1 MKPMWHGDH
10 SRRIVSRILVEGDLV
25 LQTPAHF
32 GNGDSDDATDMP
44 LLLDPLDES
53 EGRITPLLTGATL
66 AGALRSY
73 LREVESGYGNESGKQ
88 SLCVQLFGGLQSNDD
103 GEQSPLI
110 VEDARGLNGAIE
122 FRDGVAI
129 NAKSRTADEGKKYDL
144 QLWAA
149 GTRFPLRF
157 ELVVREYD
165 DEAALRQAL
174 VTALDGLSNG
184 GITLGMRK
192 QRGYGAVTVENW
204 RARQWNL
211 KKPAELLDWLENGA
225 APITAQTSLE
235 TALGTALTGDKDKRD
250 YFTLEATFALDG
262 SMLIRS
268 EGRSADKGPDAVH
281 LKARQSDG
289 NSVASVLSGTSLAG
303 VLRARAFKIL
313 ATLGDKQKAKTQV
326 DDLFGTDM
334 EELRKRRKQGDKN
347 AQPRASRL
355 KVTEQAIKYV
365 QENMQEELVQ
375 NRVSIDRF
383 TGGAL
388 ETALFNEQPVF
399 GSGDSRLTL
408 TLYLREPKEA
418 EIGLLLQLLKDLWTG
433 DLPVGGESSVG
444 RGRLQGLSAT
454 LSRPGKPP
462 GTITAVGERLQNL
475 QWSDGLKEKAEG
487 YAKKLKE
494 EFSQPKQEV
503 AA

>member
-1 MKPMWHGDH
+1 MWYGDH
-10 SRRIVSRILVEGDLV
+10 SRRIVSRIVVEGDLV

-32 GNGDSDDATDMP
+32 GNGDSDDVTDMP
-44 LLLDPLDES
+44 LLLDPLDEA
-53 EGRITPLLTGATL
+53 EGRITPLLTGASL

-73 LREVESGYGNESGKQ
+73 LREIESGYGNESGKQ
-88 SLCVQLFGGLQSNDD
+88 SLCVRLFGGLQRDD
-103 GEQSPLI
+103 EGEQSSLI
-110 VEDARGLNGAIE
+110 VEDALGVNGAIE

-157 ELVVREYD
+157 ELVIREYD

-174 VTALDGLSNG
+174 VTALAGLSNG

-204 RARQWNL
+204 RVRQWDL
-211 KKPAELLDWLENGA
+211 RKPAELLDWLENSA
-225 APITAQTSLE
+225 APITSQTSLE
-235 TALGTALTGDKDKRD
+235 TALGAALTKDARD
-250 YFTLEATFALDG
+250 YFALEATFAFDG
-262 SMLIRS
+262 PLLIRS
-268 EGRSADKGPDAVH
+268 EGRNADKGPDAVH
-281 LKARQSDG
+281 LKARQADG
-289 NSVASVLSGTSLAG
+289 NAAPVLSGTSLAG

-334 EELRKRRKQGDKN
+334 EELRKRRTQGDKN

-355 KVTEQAIKYV
+355 KVTEQVIRNV
-365 QENMQEELVQ
+365 QDELVQ

-399 GSGDSRLTL
+399 GGKDSRLTL
-408 TLYLREPKEA
+408 TLHLRNPKEA

-454 LSRPGKPP
+454 LIRSGTTL
-462 GTITAVGERLQNL
+462 GTITAIGERLQNL
-475 QWSDGLKEKAEG
+475 QLSNELREQAEQ

-494 EFSQPKQEV
+494 EFSQLKQEV

>member
-10 SRRIVSRILVEGDLV
+10 SRRIISRIVVEGDLV

-32 GNGDSDDATDMP
+32 GNGDGDEVTDMP
-44 LLLDPLDES
+44 LMLDPLDEA
-53 EGRITPLLTGATL
+53 EGRVTPLLTGASL

-73 LREVESGYGNESGKQ
+73 LREVESGYGRNAQDAPISN
-88 SLCVQLFGGLQSNDD
+88 SLFGGWQGDDD

-110 VEDARGLNGAIE
+110 VEDARGMQGAIE

-129 NAKSRTADEGKKYDL
+129 NARSRTADDGKKYDL

-157 ELVVREYD
+157 ELVIRNKDHD
-165 DEAALRQAL
+165 DEAQLRQAL
-174 VTALDGLSNG
+174 VTALSGLSNG

-192 QRGYGAVTVENW
+192 QRGYGAVTIENW
-204 RARQWNL
+204 GIRQWNL
-211 KKPAELLDWLENGA
+211 KEPVELLDWLENGA
-225 APITAQTSLE
+225 ASITAQASLE
-235 TALGTALTGDKDKRD
+235 TALGAGLTADARD
-250 YFTLEATFALDG
+250 SFSLEATFALDG
-262 SMLIRS
+262 SLLIRS
-268 EGRSADKGPDAVH
+268 EGRTDQGPDAVH
-281 LKARQSDG
+281 LKARQADG

-303 VLRARAFKIL
+303 VLRARAYKIL
-313 ATLGDKQKAKTQV
+313 TTLGDKQKAKTQV

-334 EELRKRRKQGDKN
+334 EELQKRRKQGDKN

-355 KVTEQAIKYV
+355 KVTEQVITTV
-365 QENMQEELVQ
+365 QEEFVQ

-399 GSGDSRLTL
+399 GGGNSRLTM
-408 TLYLREPKEA
+408 TLHLREPKDA

-454 LSRPGKPP
+454 LSLSGKPL
-462 GTITAVGERLQNL
+462 GTITSVGEQLQNL
-475 QWSDGLKEKAEG
+475 EWSDGLIERAEG
-487 YAKKLKE
+487 YAKKLTE
-494 EFSQPKQEV
+494 QFSQLQKEV

>member
-10 SRRIVSRILVEGDLV
+10 SRRIVSRVVVEGDLV

-32 GNGDSDDATDMP
+32 GNGDSYDMTDMP
-44 LLLDPLDES
+44 LLLDPLDEA
-53 EGRITPLLTGATL
+53 EGRITPLLTGASL

-73 LREVESGYGNESGKQ
+73 LREVESGYGKESGKQ
-88 SLCVQLFGGLQSNDD
+88 SLCVQLFGGLQDDDD
-103 GEQSPLI
+103 GEQSPLV

-129 NAKSRTADEGKKYDL
+129 DGPSRTAAEKKKYDL

-157 ELVVREYD
+157 ELVVRKYD
-165 DEAALRQAL
+165 DEAALPKAL
-174 VTALDGLSNG
+174 VTALGGLSNA

-192 QRGYGAVTVENW
+192 QRGYGAVTVKNW
-204 RARQWNL
+204 RVRQWDL
-211 KKPAELLDWLENGA
+211 RKPADLLDWLENGT
-225 APITAQTSLE
+225 APLSAQAPLE
-235 TALGTALTGDKDKRD
+235 TVLGPGLAKDARH

-262 SMLIRS
+262 SLLIRS
-268 EGRSADKGPDAVH
+268 EGRSADKGPDMVH
-281 LKARQSDG
+281 LKARQAGG
-289 NSVASVLSGTSLAG
+289 NIAPVLPGTSLAG

-313 ATLGDKQKAKTQV
+313 ATLGDKQKAKTEV

-334 EELRKRRKQGDKN
+334 EELRKRRKHGDKN
-347 AQPRASRL
+347 AKPRASRL
-355 KVTEQAIKYV
+355 KITEQVVKNA
-365 QENMQEELVQ
+365 QDEFVQ

-399 GSGDSRLTL
+399 GGKDSRLTL
-408 TLYLREPKEA
+408 TLCLREPGEA

-433 DLPVGGESSVG
+433 DLPVGGQGSVG
-444 RGRLQGLSAT
+444 RGRLQGFSARLIRSGDT
-454 LSRPGKPP
+454 L
-462 GTITAVGERLQNL
+462 GTIAAVGERLQSL
-475 QWSDGLKEKAEG
+475 QLSNGLAEQVEKYAE
-487 YAKKLKE
+487 KLKE
-494 EFSQPKQEV
+494 QFGKAKPEV
-503 AA
+503 VA